1 MKKVRAGSFVAV
13 VALLVSLM
21 AGAPAGAVGQ
31 RSAALGVRANTL
43 SGAASTGAVSNAKIT
58 QSQLQLVGTSNVRR
72 LAARAAAG
80 AGASSNLRSEAG
92 PWINFE
98 RDHAANA
105 TGTGAPSPSNTSVV
119 VKQNAQGWAGI
130 NHADQRLAG
139 GGNQFSLEP
148 PDQGLCV
155 GNTSPNDPSLGPEV
169 VESVNDAL
177 VFYDASAEQFTNP
190 ITLPEFFGLA
200 PSINRSTGVFG
211 PFVSDPKCYFDPDTQ
226 RWFHT
231 VLVIS
236 QDPSTG
242 AFVAPAYVYLAVS
255 TSSEALGSYFIYR
268 INVTDSAHPNCPCFG
283 DQPLIGADKYG
294 FYVSTAEYD
303 LHPFGGNFNGPQIYA
318 MNKKAL
324 ENGSLGRVTHLSG
337 LTHLVGDRTTGTVQ
351 PAASPDGVYDTRDN
365 GTEYFMSGF
374 DCLASQA
381 CAVAPGSFNMITTW
395 ALTNTKSMMSSAPNV
410 GLSLKDLAVG
420 AYASPVPQIQKDGPR
435 PLGTLVGEP
444 VPKVNAN
451 DSRMNQV
458 VFADGFLWSGI
469 NTAVMPGPRDAL
481 EYFVVSPTVST
492 QGMVGASVHAQ
503 GYVAAAHSFLSFP
516 SVGVTG
522 AGHGVI
528 AMTLMGPNNYPSAAE
543 IAINPSGT
551 SGPITIVRQ
560 GLRPE
565 DGFTC
570 YVAFIGPGALCRWG
584 DYSASVAGADG
595 RIYSATEMI
604 GDDARTFFGNWST
617 FIWPTTPRA

>member
-1 MKKVRAGSFVAV
+1 MKKVRAGSLVAIV
-13 VALLVSLM
+13 AMLAALLASTS
-21 AGAPAGAVGQ
+21 AGAAGR
-31 RSAALGVRANTL
+31 RSAASIGRARNVGSAATSVRAK
-43 SGAASTGAVSNAKIT
+43 VT
-58 QSQLQLVGTSNVRR
+58 QSRLQLVGKANVRQ
-72 LAARAAAG
+72 LAAKAAAG
-80 AGASSNLRSEAG
+80 GGTSSNLRREAG

-98 RDHAANA
+98 RGDSGNA
-105 TGTGAPSPSNTSVV
+105 TGAGAPTPANTPVV
-119 VKQNAQGWAGI
+119 VNENTQGWAGI
-130 NHADQRLAG
+130 NHPDQRLAG

-190 ITLPEFFGLA
+190 ITIPEFFGLA
-200 PSINRSTGVFG
+200 PSINRSTGVYG

-236 QDPSTG
+236 QDPNTG
-242 AFVAPAYVYLAVS
+242 AFVAPAYVYVAVS

-268 INVTDSAHPNCPCFG
+268 LNATDGGHPNCPCFG

-303 LHPFGGNFNGPQIYA
+303 LSPFGGNFNGPQIYA

-324 ENGSLGRVTHLSG
+324 ESGTLGRVTHLSG
-337 LTHLVGDRTTGTVQ
+337 ITHSIGDRTTGTVQ
-351 PAASPDGVYDTRDN
+351 PAASPDGTYDTRDN

-381 CAVAPGSFNMITTW
+381 CAIAPGSFNMITTW
-395 ALTNTKSMMSSAPNV
+395 ALTNTKTLNNHPNV
-410 GLSLKDLAVG
+410 GLSFSDVAVG
-420 AYASPVPQIQKDGPR
+420 AYASPVPQTQKDGPR

-458 VFADGFLWSGI
+458 VFADGLLWSGI
-469 NTAVMPGPRDAL
+469 NTAVLPGPRDGI
-481 EYFVVSPTVST
+481 EYFVVSPDVST
-492 QGMVGASVHAQ
+492 QGAVSASVHAQ
-503 GYVAAAHSFLSFP
+503 GYVAAAHTFLSFP

-522 AGHGVI
+522 AGQGVI

-543 IAINPSGT
+543 IAIDASGT
-551 SGPITIVRQ
+551 NGPINIVRK
-560 GLRPE
+560 GFRPE

-570 YVAFIGPGALCRWG
+570 YVAFIGPGAICRWG
-584 DYSASVAGADG
+584 DYGASVAGPDG

-604 GDDARTFFGNWST
+604 GDSARTLFGNWGT
-617 FIWPTTPRA
+617 FLWPTTPGA